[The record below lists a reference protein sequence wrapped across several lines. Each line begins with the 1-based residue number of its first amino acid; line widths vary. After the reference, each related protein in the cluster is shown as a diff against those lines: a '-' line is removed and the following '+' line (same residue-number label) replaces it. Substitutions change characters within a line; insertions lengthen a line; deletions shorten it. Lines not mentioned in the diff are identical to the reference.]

1 MGEDLD
7 ISKLLQM
14 RRMEPSADDTR
25 KFLHEFHRRQRAK
38 MLRPSVREALW
49 DRLMSI
55 APTFRVPQF
64 AYAAIFAIAVS
75 VSTVILTQQPGAT
88 GNQIAAAAPE
98 ATQAPIS
105 LVSTKPVTI
114 GDAVPVSA
122 RTDGSL
128 PSHYVLQPRPVSNE
142 QPLSF

>member
-14 RRMEPSADDTR
+14 RRMEPTADQTR
-25 KFLHEFHRRQRAK
+25 SFLHEFHRRQRAK

-49 DRLMSI
+49 DRLMAI
-55 APTFRVPQF
+55 APSFRVPQF

-75 VSTVILTQQPGAT
+75 VSTVIVMQQPASPAG
-88 GNQIAAAAPE
+88 QLAAAPE
-98 ATQAPIS
+98 IS
-105 LVSTKPVTI
+105 QPSLSLTSKPVTI

-122 RTDGSL
+122 RTDGAL

>member
-14 RRMEPSADDTR
+14 RRMEPTADQTR
-25 KFLHEFHRRQRAK
+25 SFLHEFHRRQRAK

-49 DRLMSI
+49 DRLMAI
-55 APTFRVPQF
+55 APSFRVPQF

-75 VSTVILTQQPGAT
+75 VSTVIVTQQPA
-88 GNQIAAAAPE
+88 GNNGGQLASAGEVSQPAL
-98 ATQAPIS
+98 S
-105 LVSTKPVTI
+105 LTSKPVTI

>member
-14 RRMEPSADDTR
+14 RRIEPSADETR
-25 KFLHEFHRRQRAK
+25 KFLHEFNRRQRAK
-38 MLRPSVREALW
+38 MMRPSVREALW

-75 VSTVILTQQPGAT
+75 VSTLIVTQQPGAT
-88 GNQIAAAAPE
+88 GSQLASATPE
-98 ATQAPIS
+98 ASQPALS
-105 LVSTKPVTI
+105 LVSKPVTI

-128 PSHYVLQPRPVSNE
+128 PPHYVLQPRPVSNE

>member
-14 RRMEPSADDTR
+14 RRIEPSADETR
-25 KFLHEFHRRQRAK
+25 KFLHEFNRRQRAK
-38 MLRPSVREALW
+38 MMRPSVREALW

-64 AYAAIFAIAVS
+64 AYAAIFAVAVS
-75 VSTVILTQQPGAT
+75 VSTLILTQQPGAT
-88 GNQIAAAAPE
+88 GNQMASATPDAPQH
-98 ATQAPIS
+98 ALS
-105 LVSTKPVTI
+105 LVSKPVTI
-114 GDAVPVSA
+114 GDAVPVAA

-128 PSHYVLQPRPVSNE
+128 PPHYVLQPRPVSNE

>member
-7 ISKLLQM
+7 ISKLLKM
-14 RRMEPSADDTR
+14 RRMEPTADQTR
-25 KFLHEFHRRQRAK
+25 SFLHEFHRRQRAK
-38 MLRPSVREALW
+38 ILRPSVREALW
-49 DRLMSI
+49 DRLMAI
-55 APTFRVPQF
+55 APSFRVPQF

-75 VSTVILTQQPGAT
+75 VSTVIVTQQPA
-88 GNQIAAAAPE
+88 GNSPQLASAGEVSPAPL
-98 ATQAPIS
+98 S
-105 LVSTKPVTI
+105 LTSRPVTI
-114 GDAVPVSA
+114 GGAVPVSA